1 MFLPCFLCATASG
14 FGKELFESDLDRI
27 MDHIE
32 MAMEMVPVLKKAD
45 IVNVVSGPITYTPD
59 LLPMV
64 GPHQGVRNY
73 WTAIGFGYVW
83 GVSFLDISFISSK
96 TVELIHSTSFNSW
109 TTFSYGVI
117 HAGGIGKF
125 LSDWIR
131 NGEPPYDLIEC
142 DPNRYGKWADVPFM
156 CAKAR
161 ESYGFNNVGKK
172 KIR

>member
-1 MFLPCFLCATASG
+1 MAAAG

-27 MDHIE
+27 MEHIE

-64 GPHQGVRNY
+64 GPHQSVRNY

-83 GVSFLDISFISSK
+83 GMGRSFIFSVDIFYILSK
-96 TVELIHSTSFNSW
+96 VGLLTHNVQC
-109 TTFSYGVI
+109 FSYGVI

-142 DPNRYGKWADVPFM
+142 DPNRYSKWADVPFM

-161 ESYGFNNVGKK
+161 ESYGFNNVGKNNT
-172 KIR
+172 R